1 MCAFARHPIRATC
14 QRFVVTRQ
22 ECNVPQQRF
31 LNATPFFCN
40 RTISVQTKPIRYY
53 YVIIYTARLDY
64 EDGDDDLLVWSQAIA
79 VNKSCTLYM
88 KIPSV
93 ARPHAC
99 RTTESPS
106 ELMRAYVEP
115 LVQAYHL
122 PDVCSAC
129 GDPPS
134 PISKYSK
141 GMPP

>member
-1 MCAFARHPIRATC
+1 M
-14 QRFVVTRQ
+14 
-22 ECNVPQQRF
+22 
-31 LNATPFFCN
+31 
-40 RTISVQTKPIRYY
+40 QTKPIRHY

-64 EDGDDDLLVWSQAIA
+64 EDGDDDLLIWSRAIA